1 MIIVISIQGAFNE
14 RRRATGAIF
23 EILMHKKIRNHSD
36 NPPALSS
43 SNGGAN
49 GCVRGVLG
57 VAAQGEI
64 ETNV

>member
-14 RRRATGAIF
+14 RRRAMSLQNTDTIF

-43 SNGGAN
+43 SDGGAN

-57 VAAQGEI
+57 VAAQG
-64 ETNV
+64 

>member
-1 MIIVISIQGAFNE
+1 MPLQNTDTIC
-14 RRRATGAIF
+14 
-23 EILMHKKIRNHSD
+23 EILIQKKIRNHSD

-43 SNGGAN
+43 SDGGAN